1 MSLRLALI
9 RSLEGIDTYND
20 DDNNGNKNEEKK
32 KHQRKIKKKTPIV
45 ELPKIDKCV
54 RNDDPSKVS
63 NYIMRIYINC
73 NADMIEVVHM
83 ICVKIC
89 KVVHMLCL
97 VSKICQLNTLLPP
110 LFLCRLMNTALLNY
124 QTYYPKV

>member
-32 KHQRKIKKKTPIV
+32 KHQRKAKKKTPVV

-63 NYIMRIYINC
+63 NYSTRIYINY
-73 NADMIEVVHM
+73 NADLIYEVVLSY
-83 ICVKIC
+83 IQ
-89 KVVHMLCL
+89 
-97 VSKICQLNTLLPP
+97 S
-110 LFLCRLMNTALLNY
+110 Y
-124 QTYYPKV
+124 S